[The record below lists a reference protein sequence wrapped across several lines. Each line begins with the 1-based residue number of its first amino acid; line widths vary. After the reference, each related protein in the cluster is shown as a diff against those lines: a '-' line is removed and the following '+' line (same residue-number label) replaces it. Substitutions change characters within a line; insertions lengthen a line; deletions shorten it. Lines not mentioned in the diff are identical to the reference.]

1 MWFILFI
8 LRHFYC
14 TLYTVKLYVLVL
26 CSLENKQKHLLPHYL
41 FCNMQNHQEIQSCLC
56 DFPQLC
62 HSAFLKIQNLF
73 CTLRIFKIFTCTYFY
88 ILYKYFILYALL
100 CEFFFILLLQDVSI
114 SICVAWC
121 YSSSQP

>member
-14 TLYTVKLYVLVL
+14 ILYTVKLYVLVF

-73 CTLRIFKIFTCTYFY
+73 CTLHIFKIFTCTYFC

-100 CEFFFILLLQDVSI
+100 CEFFFIFLLQDVSI
-114 SICVAWC
+114 LICVAWC